1 MSYAAEFLRQGVRRV
16 LLSQA
21 VLTLLAGA
29 AFFVSLGSAA
39 ALAALYGGV
48 VALISTWL
56 LGRRVQRTPET
67 PAQAHAGGQLAL
79 YAGILP
85 RFIVTLALLGIGIGG
100 LKLFPLPL
108 IAAFAV
114 AQLGFLINLVGI
126 PHPPANG

>member
-1 MSYAAEFLRQGVRRV
+1 MSYAAEDLRQGVRRV

-21 VLTLLAGA
+21 VLTLVTGA
-29 AFFVSLGSAA
+29 AFLVSLGSAA
-39 ALAALYGGV
+39 ALAALYGGA
-48 VALISTWL
+48 VAVIGTWL

-67 PAQAHAGGQLAL
+67 PAQTLAGAQFAL

-85 RFIVTLALLGIGIGG
+85 RFIVTLVLLGIGIGG

-114 AQLGFLINLVGI
+114 AQLGFLINFASLL
-126 PHPPANG
+126 HPRG

>member
-1 MSYAAEFLRQGVRRV
+1 MSYAAEILRQGVRRV

-21 VLTLLAGA
+21 VLTFLTGA
-29 AFFVSLGSAA
+29 VIFVSLGVAA
-39 ALAALYGGV
+39 GLAALYGGAT
-48 VALISTWL
+48 ALISTWL
-56 LGRRVQRTPET
+56 LGRRVQRIPET
-67 PAQAHAGGQLAL
+67 PAQAHAGVQLAL

-114 AQLGFLINLVGI
+114 AQLGFLINLASI
-126 PHPPANG
+126 LHPPG